1 MLIALFLICL
11 SYRKANPTSEEVLGG
26 LTRYYYDSQDLRLLL
41 DLLANSSG
49 VSTSL
54 RVLSLFDTEFNK
66 SFKAGDIDIKQESQD
81 NISCSKNTFA
91 GSEGIFKE
99 QQMAVYGIKVQ
110 FQHATALKGIF
121 SHMTNVAIM
130 YTVELFEKTKDH
142 EGKEGKKKIHVI
154 PVEIEDD
161 FKSYN
166 ENDINIQKEKMLEL
180 EPIAPEQFNMVQVE
194 RITKLEMSK
203 EYIVCVNT
211 VVNGKTLASKTE
223 VFGPVQHSST

>member
-1 MLIALFLICL
+1 MLYFLICL

-66 SFKAGDIDIKQESQD
+66 SFMPGDIDIKKESQD

-91 GSEGIFKE
+91 GGEGKFKE

-110 FQHATALKGIF
+110 FQHATAMKGIF
-121 SHMTNVAIM
+121 AHMTNVAIM
-130 YTVELFEKTKDH
+130 YTVELFEKTKDY
-142 EGKEGKKKIHVI
+142 EGKEGKKKIQVI
-154 PVEIEDD
+154 PVDIQDD
-161 FKSYN
+161 FNLCN
-166 ENDINIQKEKMLEL
+166 ENDINGKKEKMVEL
-180 EPIAPEQFNMVQVE
+180 EPISPEQSNMVQVE

-203 EYIVCVNT
+203 EYILCVNT
-211 VVNGKTLASKTE
+211 VVNGKTLACTTE
-223 VFGPVQHSST
+223 VLGRVKESCT